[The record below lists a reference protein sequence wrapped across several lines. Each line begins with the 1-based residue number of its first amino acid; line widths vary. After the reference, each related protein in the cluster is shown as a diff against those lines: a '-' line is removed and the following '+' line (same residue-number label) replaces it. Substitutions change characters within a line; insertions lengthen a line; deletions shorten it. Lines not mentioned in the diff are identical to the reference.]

1 MLEKVRLSAYPSA
14 LSRHTARQQA
24 SRTSFLRLG
33 TVLASFPGIVLGKAL
48 SIACA
53 TARFSLA
60 KTVPRGANHFKIL
73 KRMDK
78 RKESLAFSKRSPT
91 GKTVKAAGKSFKI
104 LK

>member
-48 SIACA
+48 SVACA

-60 KTVPRGANHFKIL
+60 KTVPRGANRFKIL

-78 RKESLAFSKRSPT
+78 RKESLALSKR
-91 GKTVKAAGKSFKI
+91 KSYWKNGEGGGEK
-104 LK
+104 L